1 MDEKGKSSVSQSLA
15 SSISRGI
22 SMASPGWRIEDV
34 FSPGRG
40 GSHDGRTSRNSK
52 EDEEAL
58 RWAALEKLPTYS
70 RVRTT
75 IFKSYSPLGQQ
86 QKHSDNQMLLD
97 VRALDSNARQKFI
110 DKIFMDPEEDNDK
123 FLKKFRDR
131 VDKAGITLPTV
142 EVRFQ
147 NLCIEA
153 DCHVGDRALQTLI
166 NSARNIVESFFSI
179 VGINFSQK
187 AKLHILKDASGV
199 IRPSRLLVG
208 SSSVKKEATKNQ
220 VHSLA
225 PTFLPIAPSIIGE
238 GRSGGDR
245 ELIDPCSHRRRH
257 RARFSSRLPASSAV
271 GSQKNA

>member
-1 MDEKGKSSVSQSLA
+1 MDEKGKSSVSESLA
-15 SSISRGI
+15 RSISRGI

-70 RVRTT
+70 R
-75 IFKSYSPLGQQ
+75 
-86 QKHSDNQMLLD
+86 
-97 VRALDSNARQKFI
+97 KFI

-147 NLCIEA
+147 NLSIEA

-166 NSARNIVESFFSI
+166 NSARNIVESFFAI

-199 IRPSRLLVG
+199 IRPSRLALLLG
-208 SSSVKKEATKNQ
+208 PPSSGKTTLLLALAGRLD
-220 VHSLA
+220 HSLKVDGEITYNGHKLNEFEPRRTA
-225 PTFLPIAPSIIGE
+225 GYISQNDIHAGEMTVKETLDFSARCQGIG
-238 GRSGGDR
+238 
-245 ELIDPCSHRRRH
+245 
-257 RARFSSRLPASSAV
+257 SRL
-271 GSQKNA
+271 GSFPFVT